1 MYHSGEKDRAYT
13 LLRQALYVS
22 GGTIAVTIAV
32 TITFTMTG
40 TMTSYL
46 SYFRLEPNPC
56 IKYPI

>member
-22 GGTIAVTIAV
+22 GGTIAVTITV
-32 TITFTMTG
+32 TMTG

>member
-22 GGTIAVTIAV
+22 GGTIAVT
-32 TITFTMTG
+32 MTG